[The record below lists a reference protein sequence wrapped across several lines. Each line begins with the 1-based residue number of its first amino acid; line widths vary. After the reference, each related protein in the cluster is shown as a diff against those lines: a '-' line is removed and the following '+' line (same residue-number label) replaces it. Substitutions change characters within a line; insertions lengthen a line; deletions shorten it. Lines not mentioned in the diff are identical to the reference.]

1 MYRGDRIEN
10 FKNNTMKS
18 FKQRL
23 DLIIDVTLGS
33 QISSICEI
41 NQYFISDSNWLNKI
55 YKIFDNLLFIQ
66 LWTERI
72 CWLFLQLSLIPCVL
86 ALSRKVIISFQFYLF
101 FGDTTTRNITH
112 KKHTTHNQ
120 TTGPIVCIRFIVRN
134 GLKILY
140 EL

>member
-66 LWTERI
+66 L
-72 CWLFLQLSLIPCVL
+72 
-86 ALSRKVIISFQFYLF
+86 
-101 FGDTTTRNITH
+101 
-112 KKHTTHNQ
+112 
-120 TTGPIVCIRFIVRN
+120 
-134 GLKILY
+134 
-140 EL
+140 